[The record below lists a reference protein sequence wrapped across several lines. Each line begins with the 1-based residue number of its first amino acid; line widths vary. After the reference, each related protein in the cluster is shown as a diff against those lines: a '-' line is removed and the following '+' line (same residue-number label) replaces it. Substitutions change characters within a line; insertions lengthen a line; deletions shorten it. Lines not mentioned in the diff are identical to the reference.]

1 MEEMILILIQTMVSV
16 FEVWLCYQLL
26 YVVVLEKQYMSK
38 LQKCIVYGNIVVLG
52 GMLAFNRKMS
62 FFSDVMFAFCIIV
75 ISFCVW
81 IIQRKKLLLIIGTVL
96 LYYSFIS
103 LLDFFFAFISMIF
116 LEEKFMYMVY
126 YGYDSL
132 GKNLIFMGSR
142 GIAYIFIMFISN
154 RVQSVRNEILE
165 YRSILFSVSIVFL
178 ILVKRYQIII
188 DSMAHGEQI
197 MRGANSSF
205 SLLSAIIILMFG
217 GIILFKYQIIK
228 KEKEI
233 LLLRNTMME
242 EKYQEIFRNIEKKQQ
257 LIHDVKNHF
266 IVLKKFE
273 KENEWEKLHNYLDE
287 ISKGFLDNS
296 VKNWT
301 GNRVIDLVLNQKKA
315 EAEKKEIEINIH
327 TEMVVKMPISDSE
340 IISLFGNLLDNA
352 IEACEKIRVG
362 KRWVSVKLEK
372 QNSLIFIEIMNSIA
386 EPPLQKNGELISRKA
401 DGEMHGYGLK
411 SVRYIVDK
419 YEGVFSYKVL
429 EKKMVINVS
438 FFDAF

>member
-62 FFSDVMFAFCIIV
+62 FFSGVMFWFCIIV
-75 ISFCVW
+75 ISFCAW

-116 LEEKFMYMVY
+116 LEENFMYKVY
-126 YGYDSL
+126 YGYDSF

-142 GIAYIFIMFISN
+142 GIVYILILYIKGK
-154 RVQSVRNEILE
+154 VKSVKNEILE
-165 YRSILFSVSIVFL
+165 YRSILFSISIVFY
-178 ILVKRYQIII
+178 ILVKRYQIIM
-188 DSMAHGEQI
+188 DSMAYGEQK

-205 SLLSAIIILMFG
+205 SLLSAVIIFMFG
-217 GIILFKYQIIK
+217 GILLFKYQSIK

-233 LLLRNTMME
+233 LVLRNTMME

-266 IVLKKFE
+266 IVLKKYE
-273 KENEWEKLHNYLDE
+273 KEKEWEKLHNYLDE
-287 ISKGFLDNS
+287 ISRGFLGNS
-296 VKNWT
+296 VENWT
-301 GNRVIDLVLNQKKA
+301 GNRVIDLILNQKKA
-315 EAEKKEIEINIH
+315 EAEKKQIEINIH
-327 TEMVVKMPISDSE
+327 TETVVKMPISDSE

-352 IEACEKIRVG
+352 IEACEKIKEG
-362 KRWVSVKLEK
+362 KRWISVRIEK

-386 EPPLQKNGELISRKA
+386 EPPLQKNGKLISRKA

-429 EKKMVINVS
+429 DKKIVIDLS
-438 FFDAF
+438 FFDTF